1 MNKGRIVQV
10 MGPVVDVVFEDG
22 NLPCIKDALQ
32 VENNGKTCIM
42 EVAQH
47 LGNDEVRCL
56 MLAASEGLCKDM
68 EVTATGSG
76 IKVPVGEQ
84 TLGRLF
90 NVLGETIDNGEEI
103 KEDTEHWVIHRDPPS
118 FEDQSPVV
126 EILETGIKVIDL
138 LAPYAKG
145 GKIGLF
151 GGAGVGKTV
160 LIQELIHNVATEHG
174 GYSIFTG
181 VGERSREGCDLWGEM
196 NASGVLNKTALVFGQ
211 MNEPPGARMRVA
223 ETGLTMAEYFREE
236 THKDVLLFI
245 DNIFRFVQAGS
256 EVSALMGRMPSA
268 VGYQPTLA
276 NELGAL
282 QERITSTRDGS
293 ITSVQAVYV
302 PADDLTDPDH
312 MISSVE
318 KLISAGCNMITICP
332 CNDTMLIKVAKLCEE
347 NKVYWAVAWRDILDP
362 EVRDVVYASPYF
374 CGTAVQSDLNA
385 GYAAVK
391 AMGEA
396 GMKKIGL
403 ISLDKSS
410 SCAALREKGMQ
421 KALDEYGMQVVA
433 EARDLQQAADAAQ
446 AVESFIVANPDLD
459 GVYIACSMGMNIL
472 DGTLSALEQYDPDN
486 HIKISVIDFLTGLD
500 TCFEKDRIICAQ
512 GGIYIPVQIACG
524 MLEMNAILNGGRL
537 GGQAWDVPISFGAV
551 GSAEEFKDY
560 SKFCEGA
567 LPTYTFEELQNLFI
581 TYNPDVT
588 GEDIIAWGNAF
599 NLADIYAAHA
609 DLAAPVKG
617 PNGVEYVPFA
627 K

>member
-1 MNKGRIVQV
+1 MKKEEVYGHIDHTLLKAFSTTEQIEAIAEEALKYGTASICIPASFVNYIHNKYK
-10 MGPVVDVVFEDG
+10 DVNICTVIGF
-22 NLPCIKDALQ
+22 P
-32 VENNGKTCIM
+32 
-42 EVAQH
+42 
-47 LGNDEVRCL
+47 LGY
-56 MLAASEGLCKDM
+56 S
-68 EVTATGSG
+68 TTS
-76 IKVPVGEQ
+76 IKVAE
-84 TLGRLF
+84 
-90 NVLGETIDNGEEI
+90 
-103 KEDTEHWVIHRDPPS
+103 
-118 FEDQSPVV
+118 
-126 EILETGIKVIDL
+126 
-138 LAPYAKG
+138 AK
-145 GKIGLF
+145 
-151 GGAGVGKTV
+151 
-160 LIQELIHNVATEHG
+160 
-174 GYSIFTG
+174 
-181 VGERSREGCDLWGEM
+181 
-196 NASGVLNKTALVFGQ
+196 
-211 MNEPPGARMRVA
+211 
-223 ETGLTMAEYFREE
+223 
-236 THKDVLLFI
+236 
-245 DNIFRFVQAGS
+245 QAIADG
-256 EVSALMGRMPSA
+256 
-268 VGYQPTLA
+268 A
-276 NELGAL
+276 NEIDMVINIGWAK
-282 QERITSTRDGS
+282 E
-293 ITSVQAVYV
+293 
-302 PADDLTDPDH
+302 H

-385 GYAAVK
+385 GYEAVK

>member
-1 MNKGRIVQV
+1 MKKEEVYGHIDHTLLKAFSTTEQIEAIAEEALKYGTASICIPASFVNYIHNKYK
-10 MGPVVDVVFEDG
+10 DVNICTVIGFPLGYSTTPIKVAEAKQAIEDG
-22 NLPCIKDALQ
+22 
-32 VENNGKTCIM
+32 
-42 EVAQH
+42 
-47 LGNDEVRCL
+47 
-56 MLAASEGLCKDM
+56 
-68 EVTATGSG
+68 
-76 IKVPVGEQ
+76 
-84 TLGRLF
+84 
-90 NVLGETIDNGEEI
+90 
-103 KEDTEHWVIHRDPPS
+103 
-118 FEDQSPVV
+118 
-126 EILETGIKVIDL
+126 
-138 LAPYAKG
+138 
-145 GKIGLF
+145 
-151 GGAGVGKTV
+151 
-160 LIQELIHNVATEHG
+160 
-174 GYSIFTG
+174 
-181 VGERSREGCDLWGEM
+181 
-196 NASGVLNKTALVFGQ
+196 
-211 MNEPPGARMRVA
+211 
-223 ETGLTMAEYFREE
+223 
-236 THKDVLLFI
+236 
-245 DNIFRFVQAGS
+245 
-256 EVSALMGRMPSA
+256 
-268 VGYQPTLA
+268 A
-276 NELGAL
+276 NEIDMVINIGWAK
-282 QERITSTRDGS
+282 E
-293 ITSVQAVYV
+293 
-302 PADDLTDPDH
+302 H

-385 GYAAVK
+385 GYEAVK

-421 KALDEYGMQVVA
+421 KALDEYGMKVVA

-551 GSAEEFKDY
+551 GSADEFKDY